1 MDYLKN
7 IHIGELIEI
16 KWKST
21 GISIE
26 RTCNFFKATEPEIQK
41 IFKQNTM
48 NSECL
53 LKWSKLLEYDFFRL
67 YSQHLM
73 LYSPPT
79 YSGRDISKTKKGNNS
94 DFPVFRKNLY
104 TQEIILFILEQ
115 VRLGE
120 KTKNQIMEDYRI
132 PKTTLYKWLEKYK
145 EKI

>member
-26 RTCNFFKATEPEIQK
+26 RTCNFFKATESEIQK
-41 IFKQNTM
+41 VFKQNTM

-67 YSQHLM
+67 YSQHLV

-79 YSGRDISKTKKGNNS
+79 YNSRDISETKKENS
-94 DFPVFRKNLY
+94 SDLPVFRKNLY
-104 TQEIILFILEQ
+104 TQEIILFILDQ
-115 VRLGE
+115 VRTGE
-120 KTKNQIMEDYRI
+120 KTKKQIMDEYRV

-145 EKI
+145 EKV